1 MISGLPDI
9 DAKSTALCPRLL
21 VKFRSAP
28 LCMRSLTLCIAP
40 KKAAFMS
47 EVSPPWLDIY
57 CSLGIRV
64 CVRVQQDLYSFYVVM
79 GRCVV

>member
-21 VKFRSAP
+21 VKLSSAP

-40 KKAAFMS
+40 KKAAFMR

-64 CVRVQQDLYSFYVVM
+64 CVRV
-79 GRCVV
+79 